1 MRYKLPL
8 QHLSSPR
15 APQEID
21 VSSLIRNIYLDS
33 EIGVATDLVA
43 AGTTLENP
51 YVYDA
56 AARELK
62 GLADQG
68 LVRITAELSLIHI

>member
-1 MRYKLPL
+1 
-8 QHLSSPR
+8 
-15 APQEID
+15 

-68 LVRITAELSLIHI
+68 LVRITAEGLVARAQERLINRIQFERIR